1 MGSIHAS
8 LTVITSA
15 AGFAKVIEM
24 SRQSV
29 AIFYLGYSGILFTS
43 YHRSCYATDAASVE
57 RWLTRQPIIKGR
69 NNAGMKTIFCK
80 SLSSIPSCMLQ
91 GTNENL
97 NTPLIN

>member
-1 MGSIHAS
+1 MGFYNCSIYTLICGFDTCEFDCNHKCCS
-8 LTVITSA
+8 QSFTWVILEFCSHLIIDRA
-15 AGFAKVIEM
+15 M
-24 SRQSV
+24 RPM
-29 AIFYLGYSGILFTS
+29 
-43 YHRSCYATDAASVE
+43 
-57 RWLTRQPIIKGR
+57 LTRQPIIKGR